1 MSNTETKNSE
11 VQKKYKSDIAQNA
24 LNALLEAGGFGADD
38 LQVALEAIKTAKEQT
53 PIKEKGEHEYYLDKT
68 LVYDD
73 QDACIYK
80 RATSKSGR
88 WYFRIYDSKRN
99 NPVIKSLKT
108 TDKTQALASAR
119 LLYMDI
125 KGRFNEVNELN
136 HSHQWNWFSNGKT
149 SSELKSPI
157 FLIKV

>member
-1 MSNTETKNSE
+1 MSVTENKTEE
-11 VQKKYKSDIAQNA
+11 VQKKYKSDVAQ
-24 LNALLEAGGFGADD
+24 NALLEAGGFAVDD
-38 LQVALEAIKTAKEQT
+38 LQIALEAIKTAKEQT
-53 PIKEKGEHEYYLDKT
+53 PIKKKGAHEYYLDKT

-73 QDACIYK
+73 EDACIFK

-88 WYFRIYDSKRN
+88 WYFRIYDSKRS

-125 KGRFNEVNELN
+125 KGKIQRGERVKSLSSMELVN
-136 HSHQWNWFSNGKT
+136 SKRRR
-149 SSELKSPI
+149 LKILLFQIVSC
-157 FLIKV
+157 